1 MKDFG
6 ERKKKGEGTGRNR
19 KEILH
24 IVLENRYWQTIVSFK
39 ETQEGKQFRSVT
51 WNKRLVTKRQLH
63 SCGMGE
69 AQVIIFQTAIHMLNL
84 K

>member
-24 IVLENRYWQTIVSFK
+24 IVLENRYW
-39 ETQEGKQFRSVT
+39 
-51 WNKRLVTKRQLH
+51 
-63 SCGMGE
+63 
-69 AQVIIFQTAIHMLNL
+69 
-84 K
+84 